1 MFTRSPFAQESCA
14 TNGRSFLVIVP
25 RPGYRLDNVSIFFL
39 TPIAHL
45 SILFIYQNGLHGK
58 IMNKRY
64 GIPLHSIVLLALLL
78 AAGGFARFSRAPNKR
93 VGPFQCAGIHPA
105 SPHTGG
111 MPSGFRRGCYI
122 LQVKSSAAGPGH
134 TSGGVHLSPC
144 SSSDAGPPV
153 FSHPRVPPPFMA
165 RPPALPPSP
174 TFPLIPFPSSSVHP
188 ACGPP
193 VPSLSQG

>member
-25 RPGYRLDNVSIFFL
+25 RPGYRLDNASIFFL

-45 SILFIYQNGLHGK
+45 SILYIP
-58 IMNKRY
+58 KRVARKNHEQALRHPPPFHCFAR
-64 GIPLHSIVLLALLL
+64 PL
-78 AAGGFARFSRAPNKR
+78 AGGGGICARFSRAPNKR
-93 VGPFQCAGIHPA
+93 VGPFRCAGIHPA

-111 MPSGFRRGCYI
+111 MPSGFRRGCSI

-144 SSSDAGPPV
+144 PSSDAGPPV